1 MPNPD
6 TTYHVSMHVPVSQ
19 VLELLT
25 LSVPPEVCI
34 AVDEPTATKK
44 NDAL

>member
-1 MPNPD
+1 
-6 TTYHVSMHVPVSQ
+6 MHVLVVQ

-25 LSVPPEVCI
+25 LSVPSGVCV

-44 NDAL
+44 NDAR